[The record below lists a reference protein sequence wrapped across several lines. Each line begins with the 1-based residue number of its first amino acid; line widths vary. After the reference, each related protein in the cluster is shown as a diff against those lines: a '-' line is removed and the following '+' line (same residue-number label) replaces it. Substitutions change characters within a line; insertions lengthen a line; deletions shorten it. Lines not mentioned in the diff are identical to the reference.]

1 MADLRFRT
9 FRIRILSRLC
19 PPDLTDEDRAFVA
32 GAYEKVDE
40 EGLVEFLKKKGV
52 SERGQRIMEI
62 LAEAKAISERINE
75 YDRTLPVL
83 PHVELSKAYTRLRAL
98 GDAVEEIEA
107 EASRK
112 AEAG

>member
-19 PPDLTDEDRAFVA
+19 PPNLTDEDRAFVA
-32 GAYEKVDE
+32 SAYDKVDE
-40 EGLVEFLKKKGV
+40 EGFVEFLRKKGV
-52 SERGQRIMEI
+52 SEKGQRIMKL
-62 LAEAKAISERINE
+62 LAEAKGISEKINE
-75 YDRTLPVL
+75 YDRTLPML

-107 EASRK
+107 EVSRE
-112 AEAG
+112 AEVG